1 MFTGLFTT
9 EILFRVVA
17 MGPTAFVRVRWYLF
31 DTAVVA
37 ASLLGYLID
46 AEGLSVFRTFR
57 MVSIQEE
64 FIKVCWRFILLKTIL
79 SKIVVQLKEI
89 YVHNFEH

>member
-31 DTAVVA
+31 DAAVVA
-37 ASLLGYLID
+37 VSLMGYLIHAD
-46 AEGLSVFRTFR
+46 GLSVFRTLR
-57 MVSIQEE
+57 MVSNTGIISFGER
-64 FIKVCWRFILLKTIL
+64 KKLLR
-79 SKIVVQLKEI
+79 SQLKKN
-89 YVHNFEH
+89 YVDNFEL

>member
-37 ASLLGYLID
+37 ASLLGYLIHAD
-46 AEGLSVFRTFR
+46 GLSIFRTFR
-57 MVSIQEE
+57 MVSIQESFHSE
-64 FIKVCWRFILLKTIL
+64 ER
-79 SKIVVQLKEI
+79 S
-89 YVHNFEH
+89 Y